1 MSTSHKLRHAMK
13 VPMLSNLSF
22 KTKLLILLITAIMG
36 LIIVTFV
43 AMEGLSS
50 QQNANNELR
59 NLSKIQ
65 ASNDQL
71 SIHMLEI
78 ADSLRSISVE
88 NYQDYVASAKEQ
100 IAQNANIIATN
111 IEKAQSQNL
120 KQTLEENLVELNDYS
135 QALMAL
141 IEKRY
146 IIGFDSSSGLRGSID
161 KMGSEISED
170 IQKLSLLKREFTN
183 VRKAE
188 AGYLSDPTESNLEEF
203 TTSFDRFDN
212 RIQNFGFQDTH
223 GVKANVYRDAIFQYG
238 KEYASLSDTENT
250 FTTQKNRFTESQ
262 LKANQLIEDKV
273 QQAETSA
280 EESSAQANATLLAV
294 SIAIILV
301 AALLM
306 LAIGRSVN
314 STLQNIITDLN
325 KVKKGD
331 MSSKASVNTK
341 RNDEF
346 DQLSQSLNEMTG
358 GLGDVLKDVV
368 STTDNVSTMSTDLN
382 NTISSIASSNH
393 LVNQRTH
400 SLASAT
406 DDISSR
412 LTELSSTTN
421 TLQAH
426 SNETYQSAKSGADTI
441 KMVLSSITDTVNIV
455 NMTSQQL
462 DELGRLSKNID
473 SVIAMINDLASQTN
487 LLALNAAIE
496 AARAGEAGRGF
507 SVVADEVRALA
518 EKTVD
523 ATSKI
528 TDIVNT
534 IQQST
539 QTAISTMESGQDN
552 LRIISENGSK
562 AEEAMRDIENN
573 AMTGSKSTD
582 SMASAIQDVASTA
595 IQMSTEMEE
604 IAQQLNQ
611 DTRSIDILADKTKQ
625 IQRISEQL
633 AVKTQVFT
641 LV

>member
-1 MSTSHKLRHAMK
+1 
-13 VPMLSNLSF
+13 MLSNLSF
-22 KTKLLILLITAIMG
+22 KTKLFILLITAITG
-36 LIIVTFV
+36 LIIVTAV
-43 AMEGLSS
+43 AMTGLSF
-50 QQNANNELR
+50 QQSANNELR

-78 ADSLRSISVE
+78 ADSLRSISVD

-100 IAQNANIIATN
+100 IAQNANTIATN
-111 IEKAQSQNL
+111 IEKAHSQNL
-120 KQTLEENLVELNDYS
+120 KQTLEENLIELNDYS
-135 QALMAL
+135 QALITL

-146 IIGFDSSSGLRGSID
+146 VIGFDSSSGLRGSVD
-161 KMGSEISED
+161 QMGTEISED

-203 TTSFDRFDN
+203 TASFDRFDN
-212 RIQNFGFQDTH
+212 RIENFGFQDTH
-223 GVKANVYRDAIFQYG
+223 GVKAHAYRDAILQYG
-238 KEYASLSDTENT
+238 KEYKSLNEIENS
-250 FTTQKNRFTESQ
+250 FTTQKNQFTESQ

-273 QQAETSA
+273 QQAENSA
-280 EESSAQANATLLAV
+280 EKSSTQANATLLSV
-294 SIAIILV
+294 SIAVILV

-346 DQLSQSLNEMTG
+346 DQLSQSLNEMTS

-368 STTDNVSTMSTDLN
+368 STTDNVSNMSTDLN
-382 NTISSIASSNH
+382 NTISSIANSNH

-441 KMVLSSITDTVNIV
+441 KSVLSSITDTLNIV
-455 NMTSQQL
+455 NMTGQQL
-462 DELGRLSKNID
+462 DELGRLSKDID

-539 QTAISTMESGQDN
+539 QTAISTMESGQSN
-552 LRIISENGSK
+552 LKIISENGSK
-562 AEEAMRDIENN
+562 AEEAMRDIESN

-625 IQRISEQL
+625 IQKISEQL